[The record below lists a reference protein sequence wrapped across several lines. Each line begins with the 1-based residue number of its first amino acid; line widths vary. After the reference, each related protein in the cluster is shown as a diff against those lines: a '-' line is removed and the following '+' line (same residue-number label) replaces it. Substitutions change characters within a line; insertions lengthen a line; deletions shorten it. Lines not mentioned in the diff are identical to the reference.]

1 MLVSKFSEGLMLK
14 NLGARMRELRKQKGL
29 TLVEIAEKTGVAQAT
44 LSRIET
50 GVMIGTI
57 ESHAKIAEVI
67 GVGLPELY
75 QDIDD
80 RAAKTTLGK
89 EDELKKA
96 STHSR
101 NIRITLMT
109 QQASAKKIIPL
120 LIELGAGTETD
131 KEKKERGVEKFVWV
145 QEGSVKVKLEKEEFD
160 LKSGDTFYFDASY
173 PHQIIN
179 DSAKPAKVFIA
190 VSPAKI

>member
-1 MLVSKFSEGLMLK
+1 
-14 NLGARMRELRKQKGL
+14 MRQLRKQRGL

-75 QDIDD
+75 QDMDD
-80 RAAKTTLGK
+80 RGSKTAHTK
-89 EDELKKA
+89 EDEQKK
-96 STHSR
+96 TTVHSR
-101 NIRITLMT
+101 NVKLTLLT
-109 QQASAKKIIPL
+109 QHISNKKITPL
-120 LIELGAGTETD
+120 LIELGAGAETE

-145 QEGSVKVKLEKEEFD
+145 QEGSVKVKLDKELFD
-160 LKSGDTFYFDASY
+160 LKSGDTLYFDASL
-173 PHQIIN
+173 PHTIVN
-179 DSAKPAKVFIA
+179 DGSKPALVFVA
-190 VSPAKI
+190 VSPAAI

>member
-1 MLVSKFSEGLMLK
+1 MLQ
-14 NLGARMRELRKQKGL
+14 NLGARMRELRKRKGL

-75 QDIDD
+75 QDMDD
-80 RAAKTTLGK
+80 RTAKTSVGK
-89 EDELKKA
+89 EEELKKS
-96 STHSR
+96 STLSR
-101 NIRITLMT
+101 NVRVTLLT
-109 QQASAKKIIPL
+109 QQVGNKKMTPL
-120 LIELGAGTETD
+120 LIDLAAGTETE

-145 QEGSVKVKLEKEEFD
+145 QAGTVKIKVEKEEFE
-160 LKSGDTFYFDASY
+160 LKTGDTFYFDASY
-173 PHQIIN
+173 THQIIN
-179 DSAKPAKVFIA
+179 EHAKPATVFVA

>member
-1 MLVSKFSEGLMLK
+1 MLK

-57 ESHAKIAEVI
+57 ESHAKIAEVL

-80 RAAKTTLGK
+80 RAGKTSLSK
-89 EDELKKA
+89 EEELKKTT
-96 STHSR
+96 THSR
-101 NIRITLMT
+101 NVKITLMT
-109 QQASAKKIIPL
+109 QQASSKKITPL
-120 LIELGAGTETD
+120 LIELAPGSETE
-131 KEKKERGVEKFVWV
+131 KEKKDRGVEKFLWV
-145 QEGSVKVKLEKEEFD
+145 QEGSVKVKIDKEEFE
-160 LKSGDTFYFDASY
+160 LKTQDTFYFDASY
-173 PHQIIN
+173 AHQIVN
-179 DSAKPAKVFIA
+179 DTAKPARIFVA
-190 VSPAKI
+190 VSPSTI